1 MTTLA
6 RICLAALLGFAL
18 AGPAAAAPERRPL
31 QVQLAVKGKL
41 AEVAQ
46 PNPIPG
52 AQERSV
58 ALRIEDGRGANTG
71 SVIGQAVDDGVA
83 VYPIFA
89 TNDVTQ
95 FVEEVTRSVLSSWGL
110 HIGEPTH
117 GTLTIR
123 YTKFSVAHNNRAVGA
138 TYVGDSTIEYTLTN
152 RLGRVLSKGSFSGN
166 VDHYGRGRSVEGCN
180 EVLSESLAD
189 ALSRML
195 NDPGFRKVWST
206 APEIADAPP
215 PAKPVAK
222 PAKSAAGTGKKAEGS
237 TQSLEARL
245 RKLDELYKNGA
256 ITQDEY
262 DKRRAA
268 ILNEI

>member
-1 MTTLA
+1 MIMLA
-6 RICLAALLGFAL
+6 RICLATLLGVAI
-18 AGPAAAAPERRPL
+18 ADPATAAPERRPL
-31 QVQLAVKGKL
+31 QVQLAVKGNL
-41 AEVAQ
+41 AEIAQ

-52 AQERSV
+52 AQERSI
-58 ALRIEDGRGANTG
+58 ALRIEDGRGASAG
-71 SVIGQAVDDGVA
+71 AVIGQAVNDGVA

-89 TNDVTQ
+89 TNDVTKH
-95 FVEEVTRSVLSSWGL
+95 VEDITRSVLANWGL
-110 HIGEPTH
+110 HIGEPTN
-117 GTLTIR
+117 GTLTVR
-123 YTKFSVAHNNRAVGA
+123 YTKFSVTHNNRAVGA
-138 TYVGDSTIEYTLTN
+138 TYVGDSTVEYTLTN

-166 VDHYGRGRSVEGCN
+166 VDHYGKGRSVDGCN

-195 NDPGFRKVWST
+195 NDPTFRKVWST
-206 APEIADAPP
+206 APEVADAPP
-215 PAKPVAK
+215 AK
-222 PAKSAAGTGKKAEGS
+222 PAKSTKPAAGAGKKGAG
-237 TQSLEARL
+237 SLEARL